1 MSDQVFLLP
10 DVGEGLI
17 EADIVT
23 WKVRVGD
30 HVSLN
35 QPVVDVETAKAVV
48 ELPSPF
54 AGVVTALHATEGET
68 LAVGAPLLSV
78 AADPSAHEVQQAVL
92 IGYGAVNDDAPVVGR
107 RRRASLRAGDP
118 TPPTSGVR
126 AAPPVRLA
134 AKTLGVDLATV
145 TPTGPDGII
154 TRDDVQQ
161 SLQPREVG
169 TRGALDSTA
178 WFMGGPL
185 ASWQDGPLEERRR
198 VRGVAKVMAET
209 MTLSATTVPQATAF
223 KRVDVTATMRFLARA
238 KADPAYA
245 DVRLS
250 PLTVVALAF
259 CDAIRNYPAINS
271 TFDATANEVLIR
283 RSIGLGIAAATPRGL
298 VVPVIREADRLDTRG
313 MGLALSAIVNEAR
326 AGTTTP
332 AAMTGATVTITNV
345 GPFGIDT
352 AVALL
357 PPGTSAILCVGVV
370 TPTPWVVEGALAIRD
385 VVELS
390 LTFDHRHIDGA
401 LASAVLAHIATF
413 LHDGALD

>member
-17 EADIVT
+17 EADVVT

-54 AGVVTALHATEGET
+54 TGVVTALHASEGDT
-68 LAVGAPLLSV
+68 LSVGSPLLTV
-78 AADPSAHEVQQAVL
+78 AADPSAQELQQAVL
-92 IGYGAVNDDAPVVGR
+92 IGYGAVNDDVPVVGR

-118 TPPTSGVR
+118 TTPKSGVR
-126 AAPPVRLA
+126 AAPPVRLV
-134 AKTLGVDLATV
+134 AKTLGVDLTTV

-154 TRDDVQQ
+154 TRDDVRQ
-161 SLQPREVG
+161 SLQPRE
-169 TRGALDSTA
+169 ALSSGPRDSTS
-178 WFMGGPL
+178 WFMGAPL
-185 ASWQDGPLEERRR
+185 ASWHDGPLEERRR
-198 VRGVAKVMAET
+198 VRGVAKAMAET
-209 MTLSATTVPQATAF
+209 MTLSATIVPQATAF
-223 KRVDVTATMRFLARA
+223 KRVDVTSTMRFLVRA

-259 CDAIRNYPAINS
+259 CDAIRTYPAINS
-271 TFDATANEVLIR
+271 TFDSAANDVIIR
-283 RSIGLGIAAATPRGL
+283 RSVGLGIAAATPRGL

-313 MGLALSAIVNEAR
+313 LGLALSALVTEAR
-326 AGTTTP
+326 VGTTTP

-345 GPFGIDT
+345 GPLGIDT

-357 PPGTSAILCVGVV
+357 PPGTSAILCVGAVA
-370 TPTPWVVEGALAIRD
+370 PTPWVVNGALAIRD

-413 LHDGALD
+413 LHDGPPD